1 MAYDLL
7 RGPTP
12 HNWARPSENPSDSGA
27 AREVGVVPTT
37 PTVPGKS
44 YTPERYWTAA
54 QAEAQAQALQK
65 SGGLFGVPLPREQAE
80 KKTLEAMRAQKIG
93 LMSGIGSWIIS
104 EKEQLRL
111 LNKIDDVRYDMRL
124 ASRRAGIGLGLLA
137 GSLGLLGI
145 ASLYRTSKTGA

>member
-7 RGPTP
+7 HGHTP
-12 HNWARPSENPSDSGA
+12 RNWARQTERSSNSTTVGAITETPRGYVPENW
-27 AREVGVVPTT
+27 
-37 PTVPGKS
+37 
-44 YTPERYWTAA
+44 WTAK
-54 QAEAQAQALQK
+54 QAEAMVAELQK
-65 SGGLFGVPLPREQAE
+65 SGGLFGTSLPREYAE
-80 KKTLEAMRAQKIG
+80 KMTLEHMRAQRIG

-104 EKEQLRL
+104 EKEQMRL

-145 ASLYRTSKTGA
+145 ASIYRTSTTK